1 MKTLLA
7 TAALAIAGAVTVQ
20 AAEIFACSGLG
31 YATHNGK
38 IERAC
43 TALVTTH
50 WTNLGEHFSA
60 LVSYIEEP
68 DGFHVVVTTQQG
80 ATEKAAVSPF
90 ETILPAGSRPRF
102 PFRAPRARRRRG
114 SCSATPAATWI
125 SRRFPPPF
133 PRGNKCYADLRTI
146 DVYAPLI
153 DQHRACGDA

>member
-20 AAEIFACSGLG
+20 SAEIFACSGLG

-90 ETILPAGSRPRF
+90 ETILPAGQST
-102 PFRAPRARRRRG
+102 AVSIPRAAGEAPARIVLSNAG
-114 SCSATPAATWI
+114 GHLDIAEVPATVSA
-125 SRRFPPPF
+125 
-133 PRGNKCYADLRTI
+133 GE
-146 DVYAPLI
+146 
-153 DQHRACGDA
+153 